1 MASDKTESIKIKK
14 GTVVAIFK
22 LLGPYVLAGSI
33 GAGGA
38 GLMTTQV
45 APDPV
50 KVNEMSD
57 TLIRIEA
64 SISRIVDGQLRDKIE
79 LQRQIDALFKLADK
93 AEMTA
98 VQRAEFEA
106 LKFRVARIEQERK

>member
-14 GTVVAIFK
+14 GTIVAIFK

-50 KVNEMSD
+50 KVNMMSD

-64 SISRIVDGQLRDKIE
+64 AIHQLTDVQVRDRAE
-79 LQRQIDALFKLADK
+79 LQRQINSLFKLAEK

-106 LKFRVARIEQERK
+106 LKERVKRIEQERK